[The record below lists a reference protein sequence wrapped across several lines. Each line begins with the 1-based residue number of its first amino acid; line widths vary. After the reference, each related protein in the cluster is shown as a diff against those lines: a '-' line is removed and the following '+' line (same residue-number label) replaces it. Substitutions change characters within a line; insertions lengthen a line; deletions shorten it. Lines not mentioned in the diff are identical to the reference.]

1 MGILDLLLSLFTQGK
16 TIKHTAT
23 SALADSIAKDVLA
36 LESGKADP
44 MAKKAIMGK
53 AKKLIQEIG
62 GPDAIIGGYAVTM
75 GEIGATYMFM
85 EWKLFDKIPTGSSIS
100 YKELAAH
107 VGAEESVI
115 TRIGGMLVASGRL
128 VQTSSGH
135 VTHSAHSKLFIS
147 DNPAGNLFRV
157 MIDHGLRG
165 YLHWPEYF
173 AQYGAKEPQ
182 GPSDN
187 PFTFS
192 WGHPTMNMWE
202 IIAKDEVRQAI
213 FSSGMRA
220 QNSISAKH
228 GGPASL
234 YDFSW
239 IGDEAIKT
247 AGEGK
252 ELKKLQ
258 PLIVDVGGSHGDTLK
273 DIMKHNPTI
282 PQERVVLQDR
292 PEVIEEAIALDVPE
306 LRNITRIP
314 HDFNDEQPVKGALVY
329 LLRRVLHDYGDLIC
343 IRILARLSAALP
355 RDDPR
360 ARVLIMDQVLSD
372 PPTPGNAAADLI
384 MFNIGGKERSPAMFD
399 KIVGEAGMKV
409 VKIHRRPGT
418 EVGVVECALK

>member
-1 MGILDLLLSLFTQGK
+1 
-16 TIKHTAT
+16 
-23 SALADSIAKDVLA
+23 
-36 LESGKADP
+36 
-44 MAKKAIMGK
+44 
-53 AKKLIQEIG
+53 
-62 GPDAIIGGYAVTM
+62 M

-85 EWKLFDKIPTGSSIS
+85 EWRLFDKIPTGSSIS
-100 YKELAAH
+100 YKELAAF
-107 VGAEESVI
+107 VGAEESVVS
-115 TRIGGMLVASGRL
+115 RIGGMLVASGRL
-128 VQTSSGH
+128 VQTSTGH
-135 VTHSAHSKLFIS
+135 VTHSAHSKIFVS
-147 DNPAGNLFRV
+147 DHPAGNLFRV

-202 IIAKDEVRQAI
+202 VIAKDEVRQAI
-213 FSSGMRA
+213 FSSGMRSM
-220 QNSISAKH
+220 NSISAKH

-234 YDFSW
+234 YDFTW
-239 IGDEAIKT
+239 IGEEAIKT
-247 AGEGK
+247 GGEGK
-252 ELKKLQ
+252 ELKKLK

-273 DIMKHNPTI
+273 HIMQTVPTI
-282 PQERVVLQDR
+282 PQERCVLQDR

-306 LRNITRIP
+306 LRNVVRIP
-314 HDFNDEQPVKGALVY
+314 HDFNDENPVKGALVY

-343 IRILARLSAALP
+343 IRILQRLSAVLP

-372 PPTPGNAAADLI
+372 PPTPGNAAADMI

-399 KIVGEAGMKV
+399 HIVGEAGMKV
-409 VKIHRRPGT
+409 VKIHRVPGT